1 MGGRQIEQGNLTTVS
16 LLVIASTCLAVALY
30 WTRPVMVPF
39 MLALFLTHLVA
50 PLVDGLQVG
59 LKAPRWVA
67 LLAAF
72 LVIAGLLTLLTL
84 LLITSIGGL
93 MENVGTFKEKGLQI
107 VDRALGLL
115 TRWNIDLGQENFIAR
130 IRDLPILP
138 LLQDA
143 VGGVMNF
150 LTTSVLVALFAVFM
164 ILGRNPREVRSGL
177 WGEMDRKIRRYLA
190 TKVITSAVT
199 GLLVGSILALFG
211 LDLAMVFGFMAFLLN
226 FIPSVGSIIATLL
239 PLPIAMI
246 QLESGLMVAGA
257 VLIPGS
263 IQFTIGNVI
272 EPKLMGEGLDLHP
285 LSILLALI
293 FWGMIWGPVGMLMAA
308 PITAIM
314 GIVLARF
321 ETTRP
326 VAEVLAG
333 RLPGTLTSEEEG
345 SPSQTEAL

>member
-16 LLVIASTCLAVALY
+16 LLVIASTCLAFALY

-50 PLVDGLQVG
+50 PLVDGLQLG

-67 LLAAF
+67 LFAAF
-72 LVIAGLLTLLTL
+72 LVIASLLTLLTL

-93 MENVGTFKEKGLQI
+93 MENVDTFKEKGLQL
-107 VDRALGLL
+107 VDRVLGLL
-115 TRWNIDLGQENFIAR
+115 TRWNIDLGQKDFVDR
-130 IRDLPILP
+130 IRELPVLP

-164 ILGRNPREVRSGL
+164 ILGRQPLEVRSGL

-199 GLLVGSILALFG
+199 GILVGSTLALFG

-246 QLESGLMVAGA
+246 QLESGLMVAA
-257 VLIPGS
+257 AIVIPGS

-272 EPKLMGEGLDLHP
+272 EPKLMGDGLDLHP

-308 PITAIM
+308 PMTAIM
-314 GIVLARF
+314 GIILARF

-326 VAEVLAG
+326 AAEILAG
-333 RLPGTLTSEEEG
+333 RLPGAIHSTSEGDSVHVE
-345 SPSQTEAL
+345 SL

>member
-1 MGGRQIEQGNLTTVS
+1 MGGRQIEQSKLTTFS
-16 LLVIASTCLAVALY
+16 LLVIAATCLAVALY

-50 PLVDGLQVG
+50 PLVDGLQIG
-59 LKAPRWVA
+59 LKAPRWAA

-72 LVIAGLLTLLTL
+72 LVIASLLSLLTL
-84 LLITSIGGL
+84 LLITSVGGL
-93 MENVGTFKEKGLQI
+93 MENVDTFKNKALELIDQI
-107 VDRALGLL
+107 LGLL
-115 TRWNIDLGQENFIAR
+115 TRWNIDLGQEDFMAR
-130 IRDLPILP
+130 IQGLPILP
-138 LLQDA
+138 LLQNT

-164 ILGRNPREVRSGL
+164 ILGRQPKEVRSGL

-199 GLLVGSILALFG
+199 GILVGGILGLFG

-239 PLPIAMI
+239 PIPIAML
-246 QLESGLMVAGA
+246 QLDHNLSIAAAIV
-257 VLIPGS
+257 IPGA

-272 EPKLMGEGLDLHP
+272 EPKLMGDGLDLHP

-308 PITAIM
+308 PMTAIM
-314 GIVLARF
+314 RIILARF
-321 ETTRP
+321 ETTGP
-326 VAEVLAG
+326 AAELLAG
-333 RLPGTLTSEEEG
+333 RLPVSSSNDEIAA
-345 SPSQTEAL
+345 QDHAEAS